1 MDIGAIKALE
11 IPAAPDAALFLW
23 ATVPM
28 LPQVL
33 DVMSA
38 WGFGYKSHFVWV
50 KDKIGTSY
58 WNRNKHEISLV
69 GTRGAIPAPAQGEQ
83 YASVI
88 DPACGRHSAKPH
100 AFRGM
105 IEEMFPTLPKLELF
119 ARQVFPGWDAWGN
132 EIKEAAD

>member
-28 LPQVL
+28 LPQAL

-58 WNRNKHEISLV
+58 WNRTSTKFCWSEPGGN
-69 GTRGAIPAPAQGEQ
+69 P
-83 YASVI
+83 
-88 DPACGRHSAKPH
+88 SAN
-100 AFRGM
+100 
-105 IEEMFPTLPKLELF
+105 
-119 ARQVFPGWDAWGN
+119 AR
-132 EIKEAAD
+132 